1 MATTNPP
8 APVSNTNPAPAP
20 EPVGQTQG
28 DVNAWRKLRF
38 LELGFDDEAAT
49 LLVSAKDYGAAKSR
63 TGEVKR
69 YSFPL
74 HADRVKKLLDAGK
87 THHQVIELYVFV

>member
-1 MATTNPP
+1 MVPTTPP
-8 APVSNTNPAPAP
+8 APVSNTDPSPAP
-20 EPVGQTQG
+20 EAPAQAQG
-28 DVNAWRKLRF
+28 EVNAWRKLRF
-38 LELGFDDEAAT
+38 VELGFDDEAAE
-49 LLVSAKDYGAAKSR
+49 LLVVALDYGSAKTR
-63 TGEVKR
+63 NGEVRR